1 MEAKSQNN
9 KSKYFIESLTEK
21 IFLISASV
29 AVISLLLIIGFVFYK
44 GLRPFIIEGYSFW
57 DFIFGTQWIPS
68 ANKYGILPMIV
79 ASLGATIGALLIGVP
94 VGILTS
100 IFIAEIAPKKI
111 AKIMS
116 GAVELLA
123 GIPSVLYGVFGLA
136 IIVPTIQEVF
146 NLPKGQSLLA
156 VIIVLAIMMLPTVI
170 TVSETAIRAVPH
182 AYKEGSLALGA
193 SKTETIFKV
202 IVPAAKSGIM
212 TGVVLGIGRAIGET
226 MAVILVAGNTPVIP
240 SSIMDSVRPLTTN
253 IALEMGYAFGTH
265 QEMLFAT
272 GVVLFTFILIL
283 NLVLVPINRIGIY
296 GAIISSIISDIF
308 IFAICFI
315 TLKKQITTKLYVS
328 KYIVK
333 PTIAGVFM
341 SITSYIMYNNI
352 INKIQNNIIVL
363 FVSIFSGMMVYFI
376 LIIALKIL
384 TEEEIYMLPY
394 GQKLFRTF
402 KSKKQQMQVKST
414 HTELPKHGN
423 LRGKRVC
430 KKIKIKKE
438 GF

>member
-57 DFIFGTQWIPS
+57 DFMFGTQWIPS

-136 IIVPTIQEVF
+136 IIVPTIQDVF

-170 TVSETAIRAVPH
+170 TVSETAIRAVPN

-283 NLVLVPINRIGIY
+283 NLVL
-296 GAIISSIISDIF
+296 SKLSI
-308 IFAICFI
+308 
-315 TLKKQITTKLYVS
+315 K
-328 KYIVK
+328 
-333 PTIAGVFM
+333 G
-341 SITSYIMYNNI
+341 
-352 INKIQNNIIVL
+352 
-363 FVSIFSGMMVYFI
+363 
-376 LIIALKIL
+376 
-384 TEEEIYMLPY
+384 
-394 GQKLFRTF
+394 
-402 KSKKQQMQVKST
+402 
-414 HTELPKHGN
+414 
-423 LRGKRVC
+423 GK
-430 KKIKIKKE
+430 
-438 GF
+438 

>member
-9 KSKYFIESLTEK
+9 KNKYFIESLTEK
-21 IFLISASV
+21 IFLVSASV

-44 GLRPFIIEGYSFW
+44 GLRPFIVEGYSFW

-79 ASLGATIGALLIGVP
+79 ASLGATIGSLLIGVP
-94 VGILTS
+94 IGILTS
-100 IFIAEIAPKKI
+100 IFIAEIAPKKV
-111 AKIMS
+111 AKFMS
-116 GAVELLA
+116 SAVELLA

-136 IIVPTIQEVF
+136 VIVPTIQDIF

-170 TVSETAIRAVPH
+170 TVSETAIRAVPN

-202 IVPAAKSGIM
+202 VVPAAKSGIM

-240 SSIMDSVRPLTTN
+240 NSIMDSVRPLTTN

-272 GVVLFTFILIL
+272 GVILFTFILIL
-283 NLVLVPINRIGIY
+283 NLVL
-296 GAIISSIISDIF
+296 S
-308 IFAICFI
+308 
-315 TLKKQITTKLYVS
+315 KLS
-328 KYIVK
+328 
-333 PTIAGVFM
+333 
-341 SITSYIMYNNI
+341 
-352 INKIQNNIIVL
+352 NK
-363 FVSIFSGMMVYFI
+363 G
-376 LIIALKIL
+376 
-384 TEEEIYMLPY
+384 
-394 GQKLFRTF
+394 
-402 KSKKQQMQVKST
+402 
-414 HTELPKHGN
+414 
-423 LRGKRVC
+423 GK
-430 KKIKIKKE
+430 
-438 GF
+438 

>member
-44 GLRPFIIEGYSFW
+44 GLRPFIVEGYSLW

-79 ASLGATIGALLIGVP
+79 ASLGTTIGALLIGVP

-100 IFIAEIAPKKI
+100 IFIAEIAPKRI
-111 AKIMS
+111 SKIMS

-136 IIVPTIQEVF
+136 IIVPTIQDVF

-156 VIIVLAIMMLPTVI
+156 VIIVLAIMILPTVI
-170 TVSETAIRAVPH
+170 TVSETAIRAVPN

-283 NLVLVPINRIGIY
+283 NLVL
-296 GAIISSIISDIF
+296 S
-308 IFAICFI
+308 
-315 TLKKQITTKLYVS
+315 KLS
-328 KYIVK
+328 
-333 PTIAGVFM
+333 
-341 SITSYIMYNNI
+341 
-352 INKIQNNIIVL
+352 NK
-363 FVSIFSGMMVYFI
+363 G
-376 LIIALKIL
+376 
-384 TEEEIYMLPY
+384 
-394 GQKLFRTF
+394 
-402 KSKKQQMQVKST
+402 
-414 HTELPKHGN
+414 
-423 LRGKRVC
+423 GK
-430 KKIKIKKE
+430 
-438 GF
+438 

>member
-57 DFIFGTQWIPS
+57 DFIFGTQWIPG

-170 TVSETAIRAVPH
+170 TVSETAIRAVPN

-283 NLVLVPINRIGIY
+283 NLVL
-296 GAIISSIISDIF
+296 S
-308 IFAICFI
+308 
-315 TLKKQITTKLYVS
+315 KLS
-328 KYIVK
+328 
-333 PTIAGVFM
+333 
-341 SITSYIMYNNI
+341 
-352 INKIQNNIIVL
+352 NK
-363 FVSIFSGMMVYFI
+363 G
-376 LIIALKIL
+376 
-384 TEEEIYMLPY
+384 
-394 GQKLFRTF
+394 
-402 KSKKQQMQVKST
+402 
-414 HTELPKHGN
+414 
-423 LRGKRVC
+423 GK
-430 KKIKIKKE
+430 
-438 GF
+438 